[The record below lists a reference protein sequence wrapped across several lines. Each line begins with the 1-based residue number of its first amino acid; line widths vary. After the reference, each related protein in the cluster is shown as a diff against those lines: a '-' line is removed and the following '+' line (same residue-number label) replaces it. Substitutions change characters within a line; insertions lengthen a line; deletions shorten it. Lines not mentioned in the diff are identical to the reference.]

1 MKDSNGL
8 KLMLAIRRI
17 CQRAAAEGKT
27 TVSPATMRQMD
38 RHIRQMRK
46 NLRAGVAQEFVT
58 PSLF

>member
-17 CQRAAAEGKT
+17 CHRAAAEGKT
-27 TVSPATMRQMD
+27 TVSPATKRQMD

-46 NLRAGVAQEFVT
+46 
-58 PSLF
+58 SLQASLPV